1 MILNV
6 INLCKSFG
14 TRKALCD
21 FSSEIRPGIVTG
33 LLGPNG
39 AGKTTLI
46 RIILGIIK
54 PDSGSVEFSGKSSVY
69 KGLLGYV
76 PEENA
81 LYGKSKVLDNL
92 LYYAS
97 LKNLDK
103 ADAKKEAKN
112 LLEMLGAYEYSDKYV
127 ETLSK
132 GNKQKVQIAAS
143 LIHNP
148 EIIIW
153 DEPFSG
159 LDPIA
164 REVVIDLMRDR
175 AKSGKIFIV
184 STHQLDSAEKFC
196 DSFLLLNQGKLLLEA
211 NLAEAK
217 SEFTG
222 NTLEI
227 ETNAPVTYITSLP
240 GVQGAVRENSKLI
253 VSFNNQ
259 FDKKEFI
266 SKINTQYDIFT
277 LSHHTATIKDI
288 FFKMVG
294 QL

>member
-1 MILNV
+1 MILTLN
-6 INLCKSFG
+6 NLSKSFG

-46 RIILGIIK
+46 RILLGIIK
-54 PDSGSVEFSGKSSVY
+54 PDSGFVQFSPEKSVDKN
-69 KGLLGYV
+69 LMGYV

-81 LYGKSKVLDNL
+81 LYGKSKVMDNL
-92 LYYAS
+92 IYYAS
-97 LKNLDK
+97 LKNIEKSK
-103 ADAKKEAKN
+103 AKGEAIK
-112 LLEMLGAYEYSDKYV
+112 LLELLGAGEYADKYV

-148 EIIIW
+148 EIIVW

-164 REVVIDLMRDR
+164 REVVIELMREK
-175 AKSGKIFIV
+175 AKSGKIFLV

-196 DSFLLLNQGKLLLEA
+196 DSFLLLNQGKLLLSA
-211 NLAEAK
+211 NLADAK

-227 ETNAPVTYITSLP
+227 ETDAPVSYVTSLP
-240 GVQGAVRENSKLI
+240 GVSGAILENSKYV
-253 VSFNNQ
+253 VSFDEH

-266 SKINTQYDIFT
+266 SNINLNYEIFT

-294 QL
+294 KL